1 MATGQF
7 VFAYGSLALVPGLV
21 PRRAFHAG
29 GFVCD
34 LPGFERFWGVAMDN
48 RRDLP
53 GYKYYTDARGDRPD
67 VSVAFLDLAPHAGSV
82 VNGVCIPVDDAR
94 LAGLDLRERNYE
106 RAEVS
111 DRMEDAGAARIWTY
125 VGSAAGRGRLARG
138 REHGPAV
145 IEAGYLGVV
154 QAAFRRL
161 GHAEYEACAPSLA
174 PGHLPVARLARVE
187 MPPAA

>member
-1 MATGQF
+1 
-7 VFAYGSLALVPGLV
+7 
-21 PRRAFHAG
+21 
-29 GFVCD
+29 
-34 LPGFERFWGVAMDN
+34 MDN

-53 GYKYYTDARGDRPD
+53 GYKYYTDERGDRPD
-67 VSVAFLDLAPHAGSV
+67 VSIAFLDIAPDAGSA

-106 RAEVS
+106 RVEVS

-125 VGSAAGRGRLARG
+125 IGSPAAKRRLARG
-138 REHGPAV
+138 RERGRAV
-145 IEAGYLGVV
+145 IDAGYLGVV

-174 PGHLPVARLARVE
+174 RGGLPVVRLARVE
-187 MPPAA
+187 LPPAG